1 MRLPRAK
8 RSVNNWQLEYFLEN
22 DIKSSWNF
30 ILKVLKSWHPA
41 TPLRI
46 LALTFNFLKFGNRD
60 DLEHPQ
66 GYFQLLHKRIL
77 GPTIQLCIRTFKIW
91 DIIMHEIGGW
101 KIDFFKHGKM
111 RPVSC
116 TDHSFSLIFSKGTT
130 LLLQWKASSIG
141 WAHMMFFFCNRWSAL
156 SNRSRSV
163 RRWWVETMLVLRFF
177 HAEAG
182 RLAGQRCCKP
192 VQSFPLFAR

>member
-1 MRLPRAK
+1 MTSNL
-8 RSVNNWQLEYFLEN
+8 VE
-22 DIKSSWNF
+22 IF
-30 ILKVLKSWHPA
+30 ILKALKSWHPA

-46 LALTFNFLKFGNRD
+46 LVLALTFNFLKFGNRD

-77 GPTIQLCIRTFKIW
+77 GPAIQLCIRTFKIW

-116 TDHSFSLIFSKGTT
+116 TDHSFSLIFSKGNQYSCNVR
-130 LLLQWKASSIG
+130 LLLLVSRYDVYFLGSLN
-141 WAHMMFFFCNRWSAL
+141 CAL
-156 SNRSRSV
+156 SNRNRSV
-163 RRWWVETMLVLRFF
+163 RRWWVKTMLVLRFF

-192 VQSFPLFAR
+192 VQSFPPFAR